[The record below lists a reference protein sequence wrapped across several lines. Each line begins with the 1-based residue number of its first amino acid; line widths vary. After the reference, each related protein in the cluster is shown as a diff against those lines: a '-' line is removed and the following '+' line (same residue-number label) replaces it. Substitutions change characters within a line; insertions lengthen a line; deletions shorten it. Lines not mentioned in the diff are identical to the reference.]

1 MKTNTRFFAR
11 FLLLCFVL
19 LMMLMFAG
27 CRSKKATLD
36 KKQEKVIELEHKDIR
51 KTETAKIET
60 SILKITDETN
70 FSIEPINGQN
80 LSKVIY
86 KGDTLSFQNAKIKYG
101 KTSTSEDN
109 SSITNNQKNEQDNS
123 ITKTA
128 SESSEKN
135 RTTKTKS
142 SSWGMNLGI
151 IFAFILIVIGGYMY
165 FTK

>member
-1 MKTNTRFFAR
+1 MKLK
-11 FLLLCFVL
+11 FLLIIAIVL
-19 LMMLMFAG
+19 LAG

-36 KKQEKVIELEHKDIR
+36 KKQEKVIELEHKDIK
-51 KTETAKIET
+51 KTETSKIET
-60 SILKITDETN
+60 SILKLIDETA

-101 KTSTSEDN
+101 KTSISEDN

-123 ITKTA
+123 IIKKE

-135 RTTKTKS
+135 RTSKVKSASWGLNLALIIGVVVLLFLVFLHFKTK
-142 SSWGMNLGI
+142 N
-151 IFAFILIVIGGYMY
+151 IG
-165 FTK
+165 